1 MRKRAYVRARV
12 RVSAEPGVRPLGR
25 PVGAAAPGSAHV
37 LALRAATCAGTA
49 VAATPSQD
57 LAPERA
63 RGQGP
68 PSPGGSQRDVV
79 GAVLVLAVAAL
90 MGEAPGSGRG
100 WNKEGESKGKRAAE
114 EEEEAHWNAEGP
126 GE

>member
-1 MRKRAYVRARV
+1 M
-12 RVSAEPGVRPLGR
+12 
-25 PVGAAAPGSAHV
+25 
-37 LALRAATCAGTA
+37 LALRAATCAGAA
-49 VAATPSQD
+49 VAATLSQD

-68 PSPGGSQRDVV
+68 PPPGGSQRDVV

-114 EEEEAHWNAEGP
+114 EEEEAHWNAEIP